1 MQKRSYLLLTIAGM
15 LLLTAGLVV
24 WAGTAPRALA
34 QCGDTIDKSSCITCH
49 EVSDPVTGTGE
60 WHDVHAAKDCCWNC
74 HGGNTTTM
82 DKDLAH
88 AGMTLNPLV
97 DTYQDCHACHPD
109 DYQSRAE
116 RFGASLGIVPVDN
129 APNLPTPQP
138 ISLRSENQLVILPTS
153 EPAQSASVQWYP
165 ELILLSC
172 ALLSLVVM
180 VILSRM
186 QANKTGMR

>member
-1 MQKRSYLLLTIAGM
+1 MQRRSYLLFILSG
-15 LLLTAGLVV
+15 LLLLSASLLV

-49 EVSDPVTGTGE
+49 EAADPVTGTGE
-60 WHDVHAAKDCCWNC
+60 WHDIHAAKDCCWNC
-74 HGGNTTTM
+74 HGGNTSAQ

-97 DTYQDCHACHPD
+97 DTYQDCYACHPD

-116 RFGASLGIVPVDN
+116 RFGASLGFVPVDN
-129 APNLPTPQP
+129 APDLPTPQP
-138 ISLRSENQLVILPTS
+138 ISLKTENQLVILPTT
-153 EPAQSASVQWYP
+153 EPVRSTSINWNV

-172 ALLSLVVM
+172 ALGSLVLLV
-180 VILSRM
+180 VLNRV
-186 QANKTGMR
+186 KTNQSGQ

>member
-1 MQKRSYLLLTIAGM
+1 
-15 LLLTAGLVV
+15 
-24 WAGTAPRALA
+24 
-34 QCGDTIDKSSCITCH
+34 
-49 EVSDPVTGTGE
+49 
-60 WHDVHAAKDCCWNC
+60 
-74 HGGNTTTM
+74 M

-153 EPAQSASVQWYP
+153 APVQSAPVQRYP
-165 ELILLSC
+165 ELVLLSL
-172 ALLSLVVM
+172 ALLSLVVL
-180 VILSRM
+180 VILNRL
-186 QANKTGMR
+186 QANKTGMQ